1 MKPTVAVLGTG
12 IMGTGMARSLLRAA
26 LPVVVW
32 NRNPARSRPL
42 AEAGAVVAGSVAVA
56 VAEANVVITSLFD
69 VEAVEQTVRPALG
82 QFSDSAVWVQASTVS
97 ARDTERLADLAREA
111 GVAFVDAPVLGT
123 KAPAENGRLVVLASG
138 DPALRE
144 ATAETF
150 AAIGAKTLWVSAV
163 PGDASRLKLVLNA
176 WVGTLI
182 GGIAQSVA
190 MAESLG
196 LDPRLFLDAITGQ
209 AVDSPYAQAKGRMM
223 IDRDFT
229 SAFRLGGLLKDTG
242 LIVDT
247 LREAGTDPAL
257 AVAVRDRLD
266 AAAAR
271 GHADEDIAAVIAS
284 YRD

>member
-26 LPVVVW
+26 IPVVVW
-32 NRNPARSRPL
+32 NRDPARSRPL
-42 AEAGAVVAGSVAVA
+42 AEAGAVVADSVAAA
-56 VAEANVVITSLFD
+56 VAEAKVVITSLFD
-69 VEAVEQTVRPALG
+69 VDAVEQTVGPVVG
-82 QFSDSAVWVQASTVS
+82 QFAHSAVWVQTSTVGPE
-97 ARDTERLADLAREA
+97 DTERLADLARKA
-111 GVAFVDAPVLGT
+111 GVAFIDAPVLGT
-123 KAPAENGRLVVLASG
+123 KAPAENGRLVILASG

-144 ATAETF
+144 ATAEILE
-150 AAIGAKTLWVSAV
+150 AIGAKTLWVSAV

-190 MAESLG
+190 MAEGLG
-196 LDPRLFLDAITGQ
+196 LDPRLFLDAIAGQ

-229 SAFRLGGLLKDTG
+229 SAFRLSGLRKDTG
-242 LIVDT
+242 LIVDA
-247 LREAGTDPAL
+247 LREAGTDPAI
-257 AVAVRDRLD
+257 AVAVLDRLD

-271 GHADEDIAAVIAS
+271 GHADDDIAAIIAS
-284 YRD
+284 YRE